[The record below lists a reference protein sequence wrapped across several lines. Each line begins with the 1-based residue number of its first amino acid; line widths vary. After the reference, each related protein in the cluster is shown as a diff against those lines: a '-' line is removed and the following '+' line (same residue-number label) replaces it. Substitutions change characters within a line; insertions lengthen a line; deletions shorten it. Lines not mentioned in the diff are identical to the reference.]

1 MSKLECWS
9 FIISWSFDIWFI
21 PLTQLTVEVWPE
33 GFFKSWFKPFTASSW
48 KTLFFTWSEKLLFLI
63 TSVPVINLSTWALIK
78 FGDEATSL
86 LEEEY
91 SRRFTIYQINFAIFI
106 TLITFITPRL
116 LKPQFSTVFLF
127 GITIYYPY
135 SSSLKGKR
143 VSLLYWSTLNC
154 FEKILFRIIKR
165 KKIKEHFLDH
175 TFVFYFYSRQV
186 IEELSCI
193 WGNNFCLQT

>member
-91 SRRFTIYQINFAIFI
+91 SRHVLRYIKL
-106 TLITFITPRL
+106 TL
-116 LKPQFSTVFLF
+116 
-127 GITIYYPY
+127 PY
-135 SSSLKGKR
+135 SSHSSHSSHQGYWNLNFLLSFCLALQYIILTILLWKLKGCQYFIEALLIVLKR
-143 VSLLYWSTLNC
+143 YF
-154 FEKILFRIIKR
+154 FEL
-165 KKIKEHFLDH
+165 
-175 TFVFYFYSRQV
+175 
-186 IEELSCI
+186 
-193 WGNNFCLQT
+193 